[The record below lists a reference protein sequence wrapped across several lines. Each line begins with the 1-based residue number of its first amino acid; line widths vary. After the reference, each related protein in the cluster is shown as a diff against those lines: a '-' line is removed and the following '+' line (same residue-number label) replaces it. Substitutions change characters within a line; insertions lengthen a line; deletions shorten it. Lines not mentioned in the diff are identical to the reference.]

1 MRELTRQMS
10 TEGMANIEIKRV
22 HKEEMRES
30 RTGHIKILNE
40 NIKNNLNKETEIR
53 RITQEAALQVEVVMQ
68 LITTLHLEVV
78 IMRNTALHLKVV
90 TQDPDDIA
98 MIIIGIHAIVKLIIA
113 LRLEVVCHTAL
124 RLEAVVTDCGDVSMY
139 MIVIVVIHRVVATP
153 DLEDNSLING
163 IGVLHMEV
171 TPVMM
176 PMIRLMMTVDLNQ
189 EDTCDNMVGIAG
201 NWTSR
206 LTMWISPERRCHTE
220 LPLTVRRSTSWKGFK
235 SS

>member
-1 MRELTRQMS
+1 
-10 TEGMANIEIKRV
+10 
-22 HKEEMRES
+22 MRES

-90 TQDPDDIA
+90 TQDPDDIE

-124 RLEAVVTDCGDVSMY
+124 RLEAVATDYGDVQY
-139 MIVIVVIHRVVATP
+139 VHDCHRRNP
-153 DLEDNSLING
+153 QG
-163 IGVLHMEV
+163 GG
-171 TPVMM
+171 
-176 PMIRLMMTVDLNQ
+176 
-189 EDTCDNMVGIAG
+189 DTG
-201 NWTSR
+201 SR
-206 LTMWISPERRCHTE
+206 GQKPYQQDRGSSHGSDSSDDAYD
-220 LPLTVRRSTSWKGFK
+220 STDDDSRI
-235 SS
+235 